1 MPVRDVPQRC
11 SDVGPQGVPRCHRC
25 LEGTPRN
32 HRCERKNDRRSE
44 TPDSTRPEVHEA
56 NPSALD
62 LLEQDPSDEKA
73 AEDEEEVDAE
83 ESGVR
88 SRHSEVERQY
98 RGNRDEADSVQR
110 LIPLNMPLIGRSTPV
125 VRFATLVL
133 PGAVDPV
140 RDRFAAGGVTLQ
152 GSRGASIQAGSYRR
166 RQVAVD

>member
-1 MPVRDVPQRC
+1 M
-11 SDVGPQGVPRCHRC
+11 
-25 LEGTPRN
+25 
-32 HRCERKNDRRSE
+32 
-44 TPDSTRPEVHEA
+44 
-56 NPSALD
+56 
-62 LLEQDPSDEKA
+62 
-73 AEDEEEVDAE
+73 
-83 ESGVR
+83 R

-152 GSRGASIQAGSYRR
+152 GSRAASIQAGPDRR